1 MPSLPEGK
9 LRFDFPD
16 GWEVTQYDG
25 WAFYKNQFKDSCC
38 GNKAVDFLAH
48 HPDEDPLWL
57 IEVKDYRHHRRTKTI
72 HVWDEMAIKARDTLA
87 GLVAAKA
94 NASNLDKQWAT
105 VALRKPKLRFVLHL
119 EQPTRHSKL
128 FPRAIDPARVQEKIR
143 QLIKPID
150 AHPRVTELNDMA
162 HVPWSVKSIP

>member
-9 LRFDFPD
+9 LRFDFPV

-57 IEVKDYRHHRRTKTI
+57 IEVKDYRYHRRTKTI
-72 HVWDEMAIKARDTLA
+72 HVWDEMAVKARDTLA

-94 NASNLDKQWAT
+94 NAVAQEKGWANT
-105 VALRKPKLRFVLHL
+105 ALKKAKLRFILHL
-119 EQPTRHSKL
+119 EQPAQHSKL
-128 FPRAIDPARVQEKIR
+128 FPRTLDASKIQQKLR

-150 AHPRVTELNDMA
+150 AHPRVVELNDMV
-162 HVPWSVKSIP
+162 HVPWSAESIP